1 MREELWAGV
10 ELKLLHAEFH
20 FESMGRS
27 LEPPEQTA
35 TNVALQVSGAIL
47 GTGWQRSFYAHLDAL
62 LAAARSIPEII
73 QCCFAEDRAPQM
85 RSWFAGLPAAEQGRR
100 GEFSKHFAVRYQAF
114 RALPLSTARH
124 IVEHR
129 TGVAPVEV
137 WISGLFG
144 ITYVGSPANLV
155 PESEIRI
162 SDDPQLAFLGR
173 HHALR
178 PSWGAFKIQDQ
189 PLFETCRGYLNK
201 ASEVVGDA
209 RVIAQ
214 HVHGTEP
221 LSVPVV

>member
-1 MREELWAGV
+1 MHEELWAGV

-27 LEPPEQTA
+27 LEPPEHTA

-47 GTGWQRSFYAHLDAL
+47 GMGWQRSFYAHLDAL
-62 LAAARSIPEII
+62 LSAARSIPEII
-73 QCCFAEDRAPQM
+73 QCCFGKDNSPQM
-85 RSWFAGLPAAEQGRR
+85 KKWLAGLPAAEQSRR
-100 GEFSKHFAVRYQAF
+100 GEFSKHFATRYQAF
-114 RALPLSTARH
+114 RALPLGTARH

-137 WISGLFG
+137 QISG
-144 ITYVGSPANLV
+144 PANLV

-178 PSWGAFKIQDQ
+178 PSWDAFKIQDQ

-201 ASEVVGDA
+201 ASELVGDA

-214 HVHGTEP
+214 QVHGTEP
-221 LSVPVV
+221 LSIPVV